1 MLHAPT
7 FIRRAANWVRLQV
20 LCDDFVAE
28 LESVVDCLMQ
38 SKDMNVV
45 VDSLLQYARVDT
57 FSLYSEM
64 ESQQLRNLIACGCDP
79 FDEQRRGCDHTLRAR
94 LDVDP
99 TGVFENVKACARA
112 ASAYSAVKLR
122 SAGVSREERLQREL
136 CKQDRDAAAARLVTM
151 LLKKGVKQTSACLMA
166 AVSKNW
172 LTEHQRGPAV

>member
-1 MLHAPT
+1 M
-7 FIRRAANWVRLQV
+7 
-20 LCDDFVAE
+20 
-28 LESVVDCLMQ
+28 LESAVDWLMQ
-38 SKDMNVV
+38 SRDMNEV
-45 VDSLLQYARVDT
+45 VDSLLQIARVDT

-79 FDEQRRGCDHTLRAR
+79 FDEQRPRCDHTLRAI
-94 LDVDP
+94 LEVCP
-99 TGVFENVKACARA
+99 TDVFENVKACARA

-122 SAGVSREERLQREL
+122 SAAVSREEREL
-136 CKQDRDAAAARLVTM
+136 CKRDRDAAAARLVTM